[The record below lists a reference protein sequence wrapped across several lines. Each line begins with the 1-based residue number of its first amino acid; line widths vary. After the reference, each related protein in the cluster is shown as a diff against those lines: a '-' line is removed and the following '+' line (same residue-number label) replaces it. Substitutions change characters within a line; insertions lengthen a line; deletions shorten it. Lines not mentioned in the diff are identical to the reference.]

1 MKRLGVSL
9 GAELHTW
16 LPRVLIRI
24 LEAGGHVRGRG
35 VPRAPL
41 RPRVPSSAFVSPSSA
56 LRNLRNFL
64 VISPVSA
71 DTTISRKR
79 LPDASSLCS
88 GSQASRGRDLV
99 CHAHSCIPVSDTV
112 STCSVRSQV
121 VELFSS
127 VQATSTYRTDHDKQ
141 LPKRGLLCN
150 SFSPWGLL
158 CLSYAAVSIEDEEGG
173 TQSQHINP
181 LPGQLRYSGLGDE
194 AGESFSWIEL
204 WDSAAGSSFLI
215 A

>member
-1 MKRLGVSL
+1 MGVRPSGRMSEATGRLTRSRAAHL
-9 GAELHTW
+9 AP
-16 LPRVLIRI
+16 PRPNPDS
-24 LEAGGHVRGRG
+24 GGGRA
-35 VPRAPL
+35 RAPL

-56 LRNLRNFL
+56 LHNLRNFL
-64 VISPVSA
+64 VISAVSA

-112 STCSVRSQV
+112 STCGVKYQV
-121 VELFSS
+121 
-127 VQATSTYRTDHDKQ
+127 VQATSTYRTDHDEHLLQ
-141 LPKRGLLCN
+141 RGLLCN

-158 CLSYAAVSIEDEEGG
+158 CLSYAAVSIEGEEGG
-173 TQSQHINP
+173 TRSQHIKP

>member
-1 MKRLGVSL
+1 M
-9 GAELHTW
+9 
-16 LPRVLIRI
+16 
-24 LEAGGHVRGRG
+24 
-35 VPRAPL
+35 
-41 RPRVPSSAFVSPSSA
+41 PSSAFVSPSSA

-112 STCSVRSQV
+112 SMCGVRSQV
-121 VELFSS
+121 

>member
-1 MKRLGVSL
+1 MSEATGRLTRSRAAHL
-9 GAELHTW
+9 A
-16 LPRVLIRI
+16 PPSPNPDS
-24 LEAGGHVRGRG
+24 GGGRA
-35 VPRAPL
+35 RAPL

-64 VISPVSA
+64 VISAVSA

-79 LPDASSLCS
+79 LLDASSLCS

-99 CHAHSCIPVSDTV
+99 CHAHSCILVSDTV

-127 VQATSTYRTDHDKQ
+127 VQATSTYRTDHDEH
-141 LPKRGLLCN
+141 LLQR
-150 SFSPWGLL
+150 GLL
-158 CLSYAAVSIEDEEGG
+158 CLSYAAVSIEGEEGG
-173 TQSQHINP
+173 TRSQHIKP
-181 LPGQLRYSGLGDE
+181 LPGQLCYSGLSDE

>member
-1 MKRLGVSL
+1 MSEATGRLTRSRAAHL
-9 GAELHTW
+9 A
-16 LPRVLIRI
+16 PPSPNPDS
-24 LEAGGHVRGRG
+24 GGGRA
-35 VPRAPL
+35 RAPL

-64 VISPVSA
+64 VISAVSA

-88 GSQASRGRDLV
+88 GSQASRGRDLI

-112 STCSVRSQV
+112 STCGVRSQV

-127 VQATSTYRTDHDKQ
+127 VQATSTYRTDHDEH
-141 LPKRGLLCN
+141 LLQR
-150 SFSPWGLL
+150 GLL
-158 CLSYAAVSIEDEEGG
+158 CLSYAAVSIEGEEGG
-173 TQSQHINP
+173 TRSQHIKP
-181 LPGQLRYSGLGDE
+181 LPGQLRYSGLSDE